1 MSDDS
6 DDYDLNNICD
16 EINQYEFGINK
27 IRILK
32 KNKFYDENVDEKELN
47 QIDYLYTSC
56 KINNPDLLNKIQ
68 ICAEKKILD
77 YSIIEQII
85 ICAIGSSLATEIEKN
100 LNEFYE
106 FLLELEFKVNDT
118 KIIREFRKDIRITI
132 ELIFLSVRFFCS
144 VINIY
149 FRLRFKK
156 AVLSKNILAI
166 CRTKKHNKHI

>member
-77 YSIIEQII
+77 YSIKWILWI
-85 ICAIGSSLATEIEKN
+85 
-100 LNEFYE
+100 F
-106 FLLELEFKVNDT
+106 
-118 KIIREFRKDIRITI
+118 IRIRI
-132 ELIFLSVRFFCS
+132 QSEW
-144 VINIY
+144 Y
-149 FRLRFKK
+149 
-156 AVLSKNILAI
+156 
-166 CRTKKHNKHI
+166 